1 MYIGVDG
8 GGTKTAFIL
17 MDKECNILATYQ
29 SDTGSYLA
37 VGIEGVRTTLSQGI
51 SYILSSANADI
62 SDVNYAFFGLPCYGE
77 DQTMQQTL
85 DLLPATIM
93 DKDKYSCNNDT
104 VCGWAGSLACAD
116 GINIVAGTGSISYGQ
131 NKGTSARCGGWGEL
145 FGDEG
150 SGYWISRE
158 GLNVFTKMAD
168 GRLTPGP
175 LHTLL
180 KQHLDLDRDLD
191 LPGIV
196 LDQWLGERRK
206 IAAISTVVC
215 EAARAGDIHAID
227 IYNRAGIELAEIVEA
242 TRRQAKFDNDE
253 TVKLSYSGG
262 IFNSE
267 DMILEP
273 LIKALKSNYTLL
285 KPRFSPAIGAALYAA
300 KLDGRSFSEQI
311 LSNLD

>member
-1 MYIGVDG
+1 
-8 GGTKTAFIL
+8 
-17 MDKECNILATYQ
+17 
-29 SDTGSYLA
+29 
-37 VGIEGVRTTLSQGI
+37 
-51 SYILSSANADI
+51 
-62 SDVNYAFFGLPCYGE
+62 
-77 DQTMQQTL
+77 MQQEL
-85 DLLPATIM
+85 DLLPSAII
-93 DKDKYSCNNDT
+93 DQSKYACNNDT

-116 GINIVAGTGSISYGQ
+116 GINIVSGTGSISYGQ

-168 GRLTPGP
+168 GRLEISI
-175 LHTLL
+175 LHQMLREHL
-180 KQHLDLDRDLD
+180 KLTRDLD

-196 LDQWLGERRK
+196 LDKWLGERRK
-206 IAAISTVVC
+206 IASISTVVC
-215 EAARAGDIHAID
+215 EAARAGDAHAID

-242 TRRQAKFDNDE
+242 TRRQAGFDDQE

-267 DMILEP
+267 DMILNP
-273 LIKALKSNYTLL
+273 LKNALKSNYELI
-285 KPRFSPAIGAALYAA
+285 KPRFSPVIGAALYAA
-300 KLDGRSFSEQI
+300 KLDGQTFDEQT